1 MDRRKD
7 TAAYASL
14 PLSTMSKSKAH
25 IPLKGTQ
32 TEPQDN
38 QAALASRPIPQSP
51 SAQAHQN
58 RAADGPDLGPRSA
71 AVNRVQD
78 SFLKLSRSRSSPRA
92 SRGKVIPFA
101 KTAMFLR

>member
-58 RAADGPDLGPRSA
+58 RAADEE
-71 AVNRVQD
+71 V
-78 SFLKLSRSRSSPRA
+78 LSEALP
-92 SRGKVIPFA
+92 
-101 KTAMFLR
+101 